1 MTDNVATGAS
11 KNPVTNL
18 AGRAPK
24 QMSIFKKRQ
33 KPTTHIVKREET
45 ISPLRAAVTG
55 GNQGSTR
62 NWEIKRDEFRTFD
75 SPPGRF

>member
-1 MTDNVATGAS
+1 
-11 KNPVTNL
+11 
-18 AGRAPK
+18 
-24 QMSIFKKRQ
+24 MSIFKKRQ